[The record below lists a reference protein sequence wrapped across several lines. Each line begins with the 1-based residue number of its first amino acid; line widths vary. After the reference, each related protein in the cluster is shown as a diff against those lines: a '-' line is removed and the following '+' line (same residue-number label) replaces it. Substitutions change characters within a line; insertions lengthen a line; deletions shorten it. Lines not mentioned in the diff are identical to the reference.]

1 MQTRKR
7 ERLGRP
13 LAWGEP
19 KTRTTLSLTPT
30 ALLALDK
37 LAAQENVRTKCEL
50 LEQLAR
56 GTYKLV
62 RVQDL
67 RVQELDSTCCVEGAE
82 G

>member
-1 MQTRKR
+1 MQTKKR

-30 ALLALDK
+30 ALLALDQ
-37 LAAQENVRTKCEL
+37 LAAQENVRTRCEL

-62 RVQDL
+62 RVRDMDDA
-67 RVQELDSTCCVEGAE
+67 RCVEVVE